1 MTPEPAVRR
10 VSSRVVYE
18 NRWMTVREDL
28 VQRADG
34 SRGIYGVVEKD
45 DYALVIPAERD
56 GFHMVE
62 EYRYPIGR
70 RTWNFPQGSHP
81 DHRGG
86 APEALARRE
95 LAEETGLRA
104 ATLTPLGRLH
114 SSHGTSS
121 QGVHVF
127 LATGLTPGEHAR
139 EPEEQDM
146 RQRFVT
152 REEFKRLVRAG
163 EITDDATVAAY
174 ALLLLHEEDGPAA
187 PAAPA

>member
-28 VQRADG
+28 VQRLDG

-45 DYALVIPAERD
+45 DYALVVPAERD
-56 GFHMVE
+56 GFHLVE

-81 DHRGG
+81 DGG
-86 APEALARRE
+86 DPEALARRE

-104 ATLTPLGRLH
+104 GTMTLLGRLH
-114 SSHGTSS
+114 SSHGTSN
-121 QGVHVF
+121 QGFHVF
-127 LATGLTPGEHAR
+127 LATDLTPGEHAR

-152 REEFKRLVRAG
+152 RDEFKQLILSG

-174 ALLLLHEEDGPAA
+174 TLLLLHEEKTAGHA
-187 PAAPA
+187 